1 MNPVTRSVIGRVYAA
16 WKSVEPLIVY
26 VLLATFIGML
36 SSVRVEAQSN
46 RVESFTHYS
55 TILGAYKG
63 VNVILPVGYDPA
75 KQYPTI
81 YVLHGASG
89 DHQDWLT
96 RTGIRSYA
104 LQHQAILVFP
114 DGNPFGWYLD
124 SPVDP
129 ESRYESYIIKELI
142 PYIDARYATIPNGSG
157 RGIVGLSMGGHGALT
172 LAFKHP
178 DAFASA
184 SSLSGILDL
193 TAHPFDWQLP
203 DRLGDLASNHE
214 VWKANSGLHLAGRL
228 PSDTHLQ
235 ILFDTG
241 TGDLEALYDNRALHA
256 RLTVARIPH
265 TYNEYPG
272 SHDWDYWDAHIA
284 EHLQFH
290 MDAFARYA
298 GLVPAN

>member
-1 MNPVTRSVIGRVYAA
+1 MNFVTRSVIERVYAA
-16 WKSVEPLIVY
+16 GKSVKPLIVY
-26 VLLATFIGML
+26 VLVAAFIGML
-36 SSVRVEAQSN
+36 SSVGAAAQSN

-104 LQHQAILVFP
+104 LPHQAILVFP

-129 ESRYESYIIKELI
+129 ESQYESYIIKELI
-142 PYIDARYATIPNGSG
+142 PYIDERYATIPNGSG

-193 TAHPFDWQLP
+193 TAHPFNWQLP
-203 DRLGDLASNHE
+203 NRLGDLASNQE
-214 VWKANSGLHLAGRL
+214 AWKANSALHLADHL
-228 PSDTHLQ
+228 PADTYLQ

-241 TGDLEALYDNRALHA
+241 TSDSDALDDNRAMHA
-256 RLTVARIPH
+256 KLTERRIAH

-272 SHDWDYWDAHIA
+272 HHNWDYWDAHIA

-290 MDAFARYA
+290 MDVFARYITSSQDD
-298 GLVPAN
+298 